1 MPVPPVGVWLGIC
14 CLAVGQA
21 DWPGGG
27 PAFATQSGN
36 AVATGLGN
44 LIAGGWYF
52 EYPRLVHRVPAA
64 GTSSARGW
72 YIEYP
77 RLVLRFPRAGNIIPK
92 GWEHYSQGLGTLF
105 PAAGSSIPSGW
116 ESSSQGRG
124 NFGERCEASCKKA
137 CGQILGL
144 EGMAE
149 SHPKPDEGGFAC
161 SPGQATE
168 GNDTPGRAAGALHAL

>member
-36 AVATGLGN
+36 VVATGLGN
-44 LIAGGWYF
+44 LIASGWQCHCQG
-52 EYPRLVHRVPAA
+52 LAIRVPAA
-64 GTSSARGW
+64 GTSCASGW
-72 YIEYP
+72 YIVCQ

-92 GWEHYSQGLGTLF
+92 GWEHYSQRLGVRF
-105 PAAGSSIPSGW
+105 PAAGNRVPK
-116 ESSSQGRG
+116 GRG
-124 NFGERCEASCKKA
+124 NFGERCEVSCKKA

-149 SHPKPDEGGFAC
+149 GHPKPDEGGFAC

>member
-44 LIAGGWYF
+44 LIAGGWQCHCQGLAI
-52 EYPRLVHRVPAA
+52 RLPAA
-64 GTSSARGW
+64 GTSSASGW
-72 YIEYP
+72 YIECP

-105 PAAGSSIPSGW
+105 PAAGNRVPK
-116 ESSSQGRG
+116 GRG

-137 CGQILGL
+137 YGQILGL